1 MYRVRFIILLIG
13 SAPLFGQATKTPPGD
28 WPMFNRD
35 LAGTRYSP
43 LTQITPANV
52 AKLTQAWSYRL
63 QPAAF
68 RFATASGMSE
78 LTPLV
83 VKGVMYIS
91 AQTRVMALEPE
102 TGKEIW
108 RYEVQGGQASPRG
121 VAYWPGDRQ
130 NPPRIVFTAG
140 PNLIALNAGTGK
152 VDPGFGKEG
161 TVDMVVPYSGVPTIF
176 KNVVMVGATTGER
189 ETGPPG
195 NTRAY
200 DARTGA
206 KLWEFQTVPR
216 PGEIGHETW
225 LNDGWKDRSGTNTW
239 AWYMTADEERGI
251 VYMTFGAPTAN
262 YYGGDRP
269 GANLFGNSVVAVDA
283 ATGKYK
289 WHFQVVHH
297 DLWDF
302 DLPPAPGLVDIV
314 KDGEKIPTLVQI
326 GKSGYMF
333 ILDRVTGKPVFGVEE
348 RAVPK
353 GDVPGEWYSPTQP
366 FPVKP
371 PALARVGFKKE
382 EMVTAE
388 DTTPEHAQ
396 ACQELWD
403 KSGGFYNAGPFTP
416 FLFHESG
423 APPRSSIQFPG
434 GTGGASWG
442 GVAVDA
448 KTGYVFVQTHDN
460 ALTGWVEK
468 KIDGRR
474 YENANLPYDRGN
486 INGGGAGQFSAPIKD
501 QSGRTIATLP
511 CQKPPWSRL
520 TAVNA
525 STGEIA
531 WQTTLGTSD
540 ALPEGKR
547 NTGGA
552 GSAGPI
558 ATASGLVFIG
568 AATDNR
574 FRVFEAK
581 TGKELWAAKLERTA
595 NAVPITYQGRSGGN
609 NGKQYVAVTAT
620 DTLVVFA
627 LP

>member
-1 MYRVRFIILLIG
+1 MRL
-13 SAPLFGQATKTPPGD
+13 PLVIFCAALPVVGQKPGD

-35 LAGTRYSP
+35 LAATRYSP
-43 LTQITPANV
+43 LTQINPSNV
-52 AKLTQAWSYRL
+52 SKLAQTWSYRL
-63 QPAAF
+63 QANGF
-68 RFATASGMSE
+68 RFATASGTSE
-78 LTPLV
+78 LTPIV
-83 VKGVMYIS
+83 VNAVMYIS
-91 AQTRVMALEPE
+91 TQSRVVALEPE
-102 TGKEIW
+102 SGKELW
-108 RYEVQGGQASPRG
+108 SYEVAGGGASPRG

-130 NPPRIVFTAG
+130 NLPRILFTAG
-140 PNLIALNAGTGK
+140 RNLIALNASTGK
-152 VDPGFGKEG
+152 LATGFGKEG
-161 TVDMVVPYSGVPTIF
+161 VLDMVVPYNGVPTIF
-176 KNVVMVGATTGER
+176 KNVVLVGATTGEK

-195 NTRAY
+195 NTRSY

-206 KLWEFQTVPR
+206 KLWEFQSVPR

-239 AWYMTADEERGI
+239 AWYMSADEERGI

-269 GANLFGNSVVAVDA
+269 GANLFGNSIVAVDA

-302 DLPPAPGLVDIV
+302 DLPPAPGLVDV
-314 KDGEKIPTLVQI
+314 TQNGKKTPALAEI

-333 ILDRVTGKPVFGVEE
+333 ILDRVTGKPLFGVEE
-348 RAVPK
+348 RPVPK

-371 PALARVGFKKE
+371 PALARVSMSRE
-382 EMVTAE
+382 DLVRPE

-403 KSGGFYNAGPFTP
+403 KNGGYHNEGPFTP
-416 FLFHESG
+416 FLFHADG
-423 APPRSSIQFPG
+423 APPNYSIQFPG

-442 GVAVDA
+442 GVAVDP
-448 KTGYVFVQTHDN
+448 KLEYVFVQTHDN
-460 ALTGWVEK
+460 PLTGWVEK
-468 KIDGRR
+468 KKDGGR
-474 YENANLPYDRGN
+474 YENANLLYDRPN
-486 INGGGAGQFSAPIKD
+486 AGGGGINVN
-501 QSGRTIATLP
+501 GMP
-511 CQKPPWSRL
+511 CFRPPWSRV

-525 STGEIA
+525 KTGEIA
-531 WQTTLGTSD
+531 WQTTLGTNQS
-540 ALPEGKR
+540 LPEGRR
-547 NTGGA
+547 NVGGA

-558 ATASGLVFIG
+558 VTAGGLLFIG
-568 AATDNR
+568 AATDGR
-574 FRVFEAK
+574 FRAFDTQ
-581 TGKELWAAKLERTA
+581 TGRELWAGKLEKTG
-595 NAVPITYQGRSGGN
+595 NAVPITYQGK

-620 DTLVVFA
+620 DTLVVFS

>member
-1 MYRVRFIILLIG
+1 MTYRLIG
-13 SAPLFGQATKTPPGD
+13 LLAGLSSVFAQTKPSD

-43 LTQITPANV
+43 LTQVTPANV
-52 AKLTQAWSYRL
+52 SKLTQAWSYRL

-83 VKGVMYIS
+83 VNGVMYIS
-91 AQTRVMALEPE
+91 AQSRVMALEPE

-108 RYEVQGGQASPRG
+108 SYEIQGISPRG
-121 VAYWPGDRQ
+121 VAFWPGNQQ
-130 NPPRIVFTAG
+130 NPARIVFTAG
-140 PNLIALNAGTGK
+140 ASLVALNAGTGK

-161 TVDMVVPYSGVPTIF
+161 TVDMVVPYNGVPTIF
-176 KNVVMVGATTGER
+176 KNVVMVGASTGER

-206 KLWEFQTVPR
+206 KLWDFQTVPG
-216 PGEIGHETW
+216 PGQVGHETW
-225 LNDGWKDRSGTNTW
+225 LDDGWKNRSGTNTW
-239 AWYMTADEERGI
+239 AWYMTVDEERGI

-314 KDGEKIPTLVQI
+314 KDGKKIPALVQI

-382 EMVTAE
+382 EMVTPE

-403 KSGGFYNAGPFTP
+403 KSGGFFNAGPFTP
-416 FLFHESG
+416 FLFHEGG
-423 APPRSSIQFPG
+423 APPKSTIQFPG

-442 GVAVDA
+442 GVAVDP
-448 KTGYVFVQTHDN
+448 KPGLVFVQTHDN

-468 KIDGRR
+468 KLDGRR

-486 INGGGAGQFSAPIKD
+486 INGGGAGQFSAPLKD
-501 QSGRTIATLP
+501 ATGRTVANLP

-525 STGEIA
+525 NTGEIA
-531 WQTTLGTSD
+531 WQTTLGTTD

-574 FRVFEAK
+574 FRAFDSK
-581 TGKELWAAKLERTA
+581 TGKELWATKLERTA
-595 NAVPITYQGRSGGN
+595 NAVPITYQGK

>member
-1 MYRVRFIILLIG
+1 LFGKQYNRRVLFLLLI
-13 SAPLFGQATKTPPGD
+13 SLATLPLFGQGTTTPAGD

-43 LTQITPANV
+43 LTQITPGNV
-52 AKLTQAWSYRL
+52 GKLTQAWSYRL
-63 QPAAF
+63 QPGTF
-68 RFATASGMSE
+68 RFATAGGMSE
-78 LTPLV
+78 LTPV
-83 VKGVMYIS
+83 VVNGVMYVS

-108 RYEVQGGQASPRG
+108 RYEVPGGQASPRG
-121 VAYWPGDRQ
+121 VAYWPGDGQ
-130 NPPRIVFTAG
+130 NPPRILFTAG
-140 PNLIALNAGTGK
+140 PNLIALNTRTGQA
-152 VDPGFGKEG
+152 DPGFGKEG
-161 TVDMVVPYSGVPTIF
+161 TVDMKVPYNGVPTIF
-176 KNVVMVGATTGER
+176 NNVVLVGASTGER

-216 PGEIGHETW
+216 PGEIGHDTW
-225 LNDGWKDRSGTNTW
+225 LNDGWRDRSGTNTW

-314 KDGEKIPTLVQI
+314 KDGMEIPALAQI
-326 GKSGYMF
+326 GKSAYMF

-371 PALARVGFKKE
+371 PALARVGFTKE

-388 DTTPEHAQ
+388 DTTPEHAM

-423 APPRSSIQFPG
+423 SPPEEHARTTELGSVEASRVPDVRGGRAGPVRAPKSTIQFPG

-442 GVAVDA
+442 GVAVDP

-468 KIDGRR
+468 KQDGRR

-486 INGGGAGQFSAPIKD
+486 INGGGAAQFSAPIKD
-501 QSGRTIATLP
+501 QNGRTIANLP

-520 TAVNA
+520 TQKTALRREGQFGTN
-525 STGEIA
+525 
-531 WQTTLGTSD
+531 LGTS
-540 ALPEGKR
+540 G
-547 NTGGA
+547 TGRGR
-552 GSAGPI
+552 
-558 ATASGLVFIG
+558 TGL
-568 AATDNR
+568 AAP
-574 FRVFEAK
+574 
-581 TGKELWAAKLERTA
+581 
-595 NAVPITYQGRSGGN
+595 VP
-609 NGKQYVAVTAT
+609 
-620 DTLVVFA
+620 
-627 LP
+627 